1 MAETRCPNC
10 LILERRV
17 AELEAQVAR
26 LTELVAEL
34 QRAGKRQ
41 AAPFAKR
48 PPKPE
53 PRTPGRKSGDAHG
66 EHGHRPP
73 PPPDQID
80 EVHEARL
87 PDCCPGCGGAV
98 GGSPA
103 APRVTHSRRLVRT
116 P

>member
-1 MAETRCPNC
+1 MSEMLCPNC
-10 LILERRV
+10 EVLQCRV

-53 PRTPGRKSGDAHG
+53 PRTPGRKSGEAHS
-66 EHGHRPP
+66 EHGHRTPP
-73 PPPDQID
+73 TPGSDRPGPRGAL
-80 EVHEARL
+80 ARVL
-87 PDCCPGCGGAV
+87 SG
-98 GGSPA
+98 
-103 APRVTHSRRLVRT
+103 SRRRRR
-116 P
+116 PDRNC